1 MGATADQD
9 NTIWERGPHTAGK
22 HLVLE
27 RYLQAWFSI
36 LGKTQQRILFVDG
49 FAGPGEYVDGKMG
62 SPLIALR
69 VLREHSHR
77 SLIKAETVYLF
88 IEKDAVRCEHLRRR
102 VDEERPSLPNN
113 CHVEVICGKFDETM
127 TAILDYLDE
136 QAVRLAP
143 AFVMVDPFGV
153 SGAPMSIIDRI
164 LQNPKAEV
172 YISFMYEAIN
182 RFLATDEFGPPL
194 DSLFG
199 CPDWRHAIEIE
210 DREERKRALYDLY
223 EKQLR
228 RAGAEYVLHFEIYD
242 GNRLVY
248 AIFFATHHY
257 KGCDKMKEAIWKVAP
272 DGDYAFRATD
282 DRQMRLDISLA
293 DFGPFKRQLI
303 RQFGK
308 AGWIT
313 IGDVE
318 AFVQT
323 DATPYRSGQLK
334 RRTLKPMEEEGM
346 VEVDETTR
354 QKRGTYPDGTRLRFK
369 DVDS

>member
-9 NTIWERGPHTAGK
+9 DTIWERGPHTAGK

-49 FAGPGEYVDGKMG
+49 FAGPGEYVGGERG

-69 VLREHSHR
+69 ALSEHSHR
-77 SLIKAETVYLF
+77 SLIKAETVCLF
-88 IEKDAVRCEHLRRR
+88 IEKDAERCKHLRRC

-113 CHVEVICGKFDETM
+113 CRVKVICGKFDETM
-127 TAILDYLDE
+127 TDILNDLDE
-136 QAVRLAP
+136 KAP
-143 AFVMVDPFGV
+143 SFVMIDPFGV
-153 SGAPMSIIDRI
+153 SDTPMSVIDRI
-164 LQNPKAEV
+164 LRNTKAEV

-182 RFLATDEFGPPL
+182 RFLATDEFGLPL

-223 EKQLR
+223 EKQLWQ
-228 RAGAEYVLHFEIYD
+228 AGAKYVLHFEIYD

-248 AIFFATHHY
+248 AIFFGTHNDR
-257 KGCDKMKEAIWKVAP
+257 GCDKMKEAIWKVAP
-272 DGDYAFRATD
+272 DGDYIFRATD

-308 AGWIT
+308 AGWVT
-313 IGDVE
+313 IEEVK
-318 AFVQT
+318 AFVRT
-323 DATPYRSGQLK
+323 DATPYHSGQLK

-354 QKRGTYPDGTRLRFK
+354 RKRGTYPDGTRLRFK